1 MDVMLVAAKKDIVE
15 DYVSLLHLTGLSP
28 AILDVDAFALQNA
41 FELSAENDL
50 RLLRPR

>member
-15 DYVSLLHLTGLSP
+15 DYVSFFPHRLSP

-41 FELSAENDL
+41 FELSA
-50 RLLRPR
+50 RTSPAVTLLSM